1 MRLDVKKLR
10 YNAEF
15 FVDACAGKTARAFA
29 RELRQ
34 LQEQLGAL
42 NDLAVAADILAAAPP
57 AADPMVA
64 NVIPRVRGFI
74 EGAAAAALPGIVAR
88 LRKRWRTFAARPTF
102 WTQSRTDAGRRP

>member
-1 MRLDVKKLR
+1 M
-10 YNAEF
+10 
-15 FVDACAGKTARAFA
+15 
-29 RELRQ
+29 
-34 LQEQLGAL
+34 
-42 NDLAVAADILAAAPP
+42 AADILAAPPP

-102 WTQSRTDAGRRP
+102 WTQSRTDAGRCP